1 MPRRSISHTEEH
13 KNIADVMYRVIAIL
27 ETLEDNAIQK
37 NTRELSQPTSTQT
50 TFTLT
55 QILTG
60 LVALVSIVGAG
71 FGTYNSLTSQIA
83 TQEVSNKMSI
93 EQLKKDISISQE
105 TFKTIQNQIN
115 ISKESSD
122 AKIDK
127 LSERIGELDNTI
139 NQIFNKMS
147 TKN

>member
-1 MPRRSISHTEEH
+1 MAARS
-13 KNIADVMYRVIAIL
+13 KNLENDKGDDVREVLYRVIAKL
-27 ETLEDNAIQK
+27 ETIEDNSIQK
-37 NTRELSQPTSTQT
+37 HNREYQQPASTQT

-93 EQLKKDISISQE
+93 EQLKKDIIVSQE
-105 TFKTIQNQIN
+105 TYKNIQGQITS
-115 ISKESSD
+115 SKESSD

-139 NQIFNKMS
+139 NQIFNKIS
-147 TKN
+147 NK